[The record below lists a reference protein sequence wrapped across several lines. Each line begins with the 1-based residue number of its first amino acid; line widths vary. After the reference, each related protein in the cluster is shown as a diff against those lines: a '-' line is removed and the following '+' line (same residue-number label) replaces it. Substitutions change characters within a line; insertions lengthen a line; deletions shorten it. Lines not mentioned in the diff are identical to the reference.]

1 MKNIVIIGNGIAGIT
16 AARHIRKLSDHAI
29 TVISAESEHFFSR
42 TALMYVYMGHMKWEH
57 LKPYEDFFWEKN
69 RINLVFNK
77 VEQILPT
84 ESKLKLSGGEEL
96 SYDILIL
103 ATGSKPAFYNW
114 PGQDSLGVQG
124 LYSKQDLDLMEAN
137 TKDIKRGVVVGGG
150 LIGIEVAE
158 MLRSKNIDVTFLV
171 RESAFWNNVIP
182 TEEAKM
188 IGRHIGEHHVDL
200 KLQTELKEIVKDENN
215 RVKSVIASTGEE
227 IPCEFV
233 AITTGVTPNIDF
245 IKDSGI
251 ETNRG
256 ILVDEHLKTN
266 FENIYAIGD
275 CAEIKSAKPGR
286 RAIEQVWYTGRM
298 MGETVAINICKK
310 PAAYNPGIWFNSAKF
325 FDIEYQTYGNVPPVL
340 SEEMDS
346 FYWEESE
353 RKLAF
358 RVVYNKQGKEVIGIH
373 SFGIRLRHPVCD
385 KWIRSKVTVNEVMR
399 NIRDAHFDPEF
410 YKTYYTELVNK
421 YNTDK
426 GENVS
431 LNNWSIK
438 RMLGM
443 A

>member
-1 MKNIVIIGNGIAGIT
+1 MSNIVIIGNGISGIT
-16 AARHIRKLSDHAI
+16 AARHIRKLSAHAI

-57 LKPYEDFFWEKN
+57 LKPYEDFFWKKN
-69 RINLVFNK
+69 RINLIFNK
-77 VEQILPT
+77 VEQVLPT
-84 ESKLKLSGGEEL
+84 ENKLKLSNGEEML
-96 SYDILIL
+96 YDTLIL

-114 PGQDSLGVQG
+114 SGQDALGVQG
-124 LYSKQDLDLMEAN
+124 LYSKQDLETMEQN
-137 TKDIKRGVVVGGG
+137 TKDINRGVIVGGG

-158 MLRSKNIDVTFLV
+158 MLRSRNIDVTFLV

-182 TEEAKM
+182 MEEAKM
-188 IGRHIGEHHVDL
+188 IGRHIREHHVDL
-200 KLQTELKEIVKDENN
+200 KLQTELKEVLKDDNN
-215 RVKSVIASTGEE
+215 RVKSVVTNTGEE
-227 IPCEFV
+227 VPCEFV
-233 AITTGVTPNIDF
+233 AITTGVTPSIDF
-245 IKDSGI
+245 LKNSGI

-256 ILVDEHLKTN
+256 VLVDEYLKTN

-275 CAEIKSAKPGR
+275 CAEIKSSQPGR

-310 PAAYNPGIWFNSAKF
+310 PVAYNPGIWFNSAKF
-325 FDIEYQTYGNVPPVL
+325 FDIEYQTYGNVPAVL
-340 SEEMDS
+340 SEEIDS
-346 FYWEESE
+346 FYWEDSE

-358 RVVYNKQGKEVIGIH
+358 RVVYNKQGKEVIGMH

-385 KWIRSKVTVNEVMR
+385 KWIRSKTTVNEVMR
-399 NIRDAHFDPEF
+399 NIYDAHFDPEF

-421 YNTDK
+421 YNTEK